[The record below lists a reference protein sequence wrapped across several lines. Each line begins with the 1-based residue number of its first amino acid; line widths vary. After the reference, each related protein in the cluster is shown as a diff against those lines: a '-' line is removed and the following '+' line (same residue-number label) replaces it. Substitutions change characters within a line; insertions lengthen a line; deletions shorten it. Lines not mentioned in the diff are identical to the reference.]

1 MYIKYDAVDCPT
13 LLDRPGIE
21 KVLPGDVIA
30 RARCLSICLSVCLS
44 VRPSVRL
51 CPCVRVRCIWYR
63 N

>member
-30 RARCLSICLSVCLS
+30 RARCLSICLSS
-44 VRPSVRL
+44 VRPSVCL
-51 CPCVRVRCIWYR
+51 CPCVCVWCIWYR